1 MPGRERRAGRG
12 RAVQPNRRVPI
23 LGTMPLI
30 LRLPV
35 AAGEAGSVNS
45 TPCAAPPSGS
55 TSWQEG
61 GCSARA
67 RALQPGRCGGG
78 NRSNADWADFLGSVM
93 RFHEG
98 LGLPEG
104 WPPADFFSR
113 RFGARG
119 TEGAAARSS
128 GARPSGT
135 G

>member
-61 GCSARA
+61 GAR
-67 RALQPGRCGGG
+67 RGPGPFNPGVAGG